1 MKYLIQTRPEEKFKT
16 LSTLPYGI
24 SSWIN
29 GVAEF
34 KTEQDAI
41 DAAILLIQK
50 GEHKSEDIRV
60 VKVAITFSS
69 TTTVNTQRVDD

>member
-41 DAAILLIQK
+41 DAAIL
-50 GEHKSEDIRV
+50 
-60 VKVAITFSS
+60 
-69 TTTVNTQRVDD
+69 